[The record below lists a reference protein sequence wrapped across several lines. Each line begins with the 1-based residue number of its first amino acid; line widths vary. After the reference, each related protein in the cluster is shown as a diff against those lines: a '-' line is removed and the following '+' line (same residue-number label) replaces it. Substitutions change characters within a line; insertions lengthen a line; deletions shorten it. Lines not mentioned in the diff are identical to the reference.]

1 MRGLHDLTCFPRLTE
16 EISMAFDGPEAFLP
30 RLSRLPG
37 QEHGGIYHTGP
48 DAEYKISEEGK

>member
-1 MRGLHDLTCFPRLTE
+1 
-16 EISMAFDGPEAFLP
+16 MAFDGPEAFLP